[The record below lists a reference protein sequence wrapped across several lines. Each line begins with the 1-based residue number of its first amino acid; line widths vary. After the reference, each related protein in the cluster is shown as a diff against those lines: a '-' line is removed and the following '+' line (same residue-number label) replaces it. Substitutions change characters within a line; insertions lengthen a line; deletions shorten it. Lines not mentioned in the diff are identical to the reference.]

1 MLVVI
6 VFGASVHAFA
16 AQAAA
21 DVWLEGAV
29 QFPSLPIYCVQVVL
43 VPVYE
48 VHDPKVAVHP
58 APVVT
63 HPV

>member
-1 MLVVI
+1 MVVL
-6 VFGASVHAFA
+6 GASVHALA

-21 DVWLEGAV
+21 VVWLDGAV
-29 QFPSLPIYCVQVVL
+29 QFPSLPMYCEQVVL

-48 VHDPKVAVHP
+48 EHDPKVVIHP